1 MGRHMSIL
9 GLLYQRASTIK
20 NPQTMTTDTDGEI
33 KGLNSNDS
41 LISAQEYIVKHSL
54 SLLEYFK
61 GHSLVIIFCTFPKR
75 M

>member
-1 MGRHMSIL
+1 MSIL

-41 LISAQEYIVKHSL
+41 LISAQEYIVKRSL

-61 GHSLVIIFCTFPKR
+61 GHSLVIIFYTFPKSYLI